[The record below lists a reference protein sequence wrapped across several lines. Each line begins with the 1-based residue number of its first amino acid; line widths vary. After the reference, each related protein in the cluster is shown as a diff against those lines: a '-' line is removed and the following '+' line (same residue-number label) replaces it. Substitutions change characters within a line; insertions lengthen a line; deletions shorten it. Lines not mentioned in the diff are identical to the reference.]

1 MLHNNKY
8 LNLLL
13 LPLFLLFGALVQVAQ
28 AQDEPLMP
36 NEAFKFSATVIDANT
51 VRAEWNVADKYY
63 LYRDKIRFTTDTPE
77 IGLGK
82 VELPQGKLKHG
93 IKPDGTEG
101 EVETYSHLI
110 QIDLPLLRNNP
121 ALQEF
126 TLIAHSQGCA
136 EIGICYPPQKQKIK
150 LQLPAA
156 TTQKSAVNKLSSL
169 SESLGLSNAGQDIL
183 PPDEAF
189 QLLVDVEDAN
199 TIVARWVIAQKHYMY
214 RDKINVKLINV
225 TGARL
230 ENVIIPA
237 GEEKDDE
244 VFKKKVRVFHDHAE
258 AKIKLVR
265 SKPEPLELTIEL
277 TYQGCAEEVG
287 ICYPPIKKKHT
298 VILPAASDIST
309 AEYTAAP
316 VSDLDRFN
324 RLLSKGSLLTVIIA
338 ALGFG
343 VLLAFT
349 ACMYPMIPILSSII
363 VGQGE
368 KVTMAKG
375 FFLSL
380 IYVESMAITF
390 GIIGG
395 IMAYVG
401 GGVGLQAYFQSPW
414 LLIPF
419 AALFVFLSL
428 SMFGFY
434 NIQIPAFIQSR
445 LSNVSNQQKG
455 GTLIGVAFMGVLSAL
470 IIGPCGGP
478 ILIAA
483 LSYAGA
489 SGDTFNGFIALFSLG
504 NGMGL
509 PLLVVGASG
518 GKLLP
523 RAGDWMNVVKAVAG
537 VILLAIAIVILER
550 MPNIFSPMFT
560 MALWSALLIISG
572 IFLGALEPLRVESTG
587 WRKLWKGLG
596 FTMLFYGLI
605 VMLGGLTGGSYIT
618 NPLHGSSLTSRGGF
632 SIAGPVGSGVARAS
646 TEQFKHIKSIA
657 DLEREKQLA
666 QSQGK
671 MVMLDFYADWCIYCK
686 EYESFVFPDADV
698 QQRLQKMVLLKADV
712 TAMDDQDKALMKNN
726 GVLLPPALL
735 FFDSQGQELTK
746 QRIVGSIKAQKFV
759 THLDKVMGN

>member
-1 MLHNNKY
+1 MRHNHKY
-8 LNLLL
+8 LRLLC
-13 LPLFLLFGALVQVAQ
+13 LPLFLLTSVLAQ
-28 AQDEPLMP
+28 ANEEPLMP
-36 NEAFKFSATVIDANT
+36 DVAFKFSAKVIDANT
-51 VRAEWNVADKYY
+51 VRAEWDVADKYY

-77 IGLGK
+77 IGIAK
-82 VELPQGKLKHG
+82 IELPKGKLKHG
-93 IKPDGTEG
+93 IRPDGTEG
-101 EVETYSHLI
+101 EVETFSHKVS
-110 QIDLPLLRNNP
+110 IDLPLLRNNP
-121 ALQEF
+121 ELREF

-156 TTQKSAVNKLSSL
+156 EKTGAVKKLSSL
-169 SESLGLSNAGQDIL
+169 SDSLGLSNAGQDIL
-183 PPDEAF
+183 SPDEAF
-189 QLLVDVEDAN
+189 QLNLDVADAN
-199 TIVARWVIAQKHYMY
+199 TIIARWVIAQKHYMY

-230 ENVIIPA
+230 EDVIIPE
-237 GEEKDDE
+237 GKEKED
-244 VFKKKVRVFHDHAE
+244 VAFKKKLQVFYDHAE

-265 SKPEPLELTIEL
+265 SKAEPLEITLEL

-287 ICYPPIKKKHT
+287 ICYPPTKKKHT
-298 VILPAASDIST
+298 VILPAASDISKAQYIPEPT
-309 AEYTAAP
+309 
-316 VSDLDRFN
+316 SDLDRFN
-324 RLLSKGSLLTVIIA
+324 RLLSKGSLLTVIVA
-338 ALGFG
+338 AFGFG
-343 VLLAFT
+343 ILLAFT

-380 IYVESMAITF
+380 IYVLSMAITF

-419 AALFVFLSL
+419 ALLFIALSI

-434 NIQIPAFIQSR
+434 NIQVPAFIQSR

-489 SGDTFNGFIALFSLG
+489 SGDVFNGFIALFSLG
-504 NGMGL
+504 MGMGL

-537 VILLAIAIVILER
+537 AILLAIAIVILER
-550 MPNIFSPMFT
+550 MPNIFSSQMT
-560 MALWSALLIISG
+560 MTLWSALIIVSG
-572 IFLGALEPLRVESTG
+572 IYMGALEPLRVESTG

-596 FTMLFYGLI
+596 FTMIIYGII
-605 VMLGGLTGGSYIT
+605 VMLGGLTGGSYVSQ
-618 NPLHGSSLTSRGGF
+618 PLHGSSLTSG
-632 SIAGPVGSGVARAS
+632 AGTMAMSGTPGSAATQTS
-646 TEQFKHIKSIA
+646 AINFKKVKSVA

-671 MVMLDFYADWCIYCK
+671 MIMLDFYADWCVYCK
-686 EYESFVFPDADV
+686 EYESFVFPNPDV
-698 QQRLQKMVLLKADV
+698 QQRLNQLVLLKADV
-712 TAMDDQDKALMKNN
+712 TAMDDSDKDLMKAN
-726 GVLLPPALL
+726 GVLLPPALI
-735 FFDSQGQELTK
+735 FFDKQGQEMRNK
-746 QRIVGSIKAQKFV
+746 RIVGSIKAEKFV
-759 THLDKVMGN
+759 SHLDKVMAQ